1 MRGYI
6 ASKMAFE
13 SGKKTWAERR
23 SENRAESIEG
33 NYVRSSLQRLDND
46 DVLLMLESRLQA
58 SEKVNFNNLN
68 TLFKYFPPKFIVK
81 FLL

>member
-6 ASKMAFE
+6 ASKMAFG

-46 DVLLMLESRLQA
+46 DVLSLGFEDGCCQL
-58 SEKVNFNNLN
+58 
-68 TLFKYFPPKFIVK
+68 IVK
-81 FLL
+81 SIFTVLAIADSQLGADMLDNF